1 MVAERLYDRAYTARL
16 GNGLRILIDENPQS
30 RSVSI
35 GAWIAVGSRDDSPTS
50 PGLAH
55 FIEHLAFKG
64 TATRDAAEISR
75 AIDSVGGN
83 LNAATGRES
92 TVFYA
97 EVPADG
103 MSTALDL
110 LADLVLHP
118 AFASEKIDLER
129 TVVLDEIRS
138 HQDDPESV
146 AFDRFIA
153 AVWGG
158 DHPLSRSVLGTK
170 QGIESVSESSIRAYH
185 QRNYG
190 PTRMVLAAA
199 GAVDAETVIS
209 QVRARFGVG
218 ATEQEEAGAERVAP
232 RFRSERRHHQRT
244 TGQTHIYLALPG
256 PATGDPDRYTLE
268 VVNVLLGD
276 GTSSRLFRAVRE
288 DRGLAYSVGSS
299 VMRYTDGGL
308 WMLYA
313 GTSPKLAVQVRDLLE
328 RELVSLREQAP
339 DEEEIALAKAR
350 LRGLFILGMES
361 NANRAMRL
369 GTAAISGRKIHAP
382 DQVLAKLEAVSPS
395 DVKAVIERFLQ
406 LEQLHVTTVGPDL

>member
-1 MVAERLYDRAYTARL
+1 MVAEGLYHRAYTAHL
-16 GNGLRILIDENPQS
+16 GNGLRILIEENPQS

-35 GAWIAVGSRDDSPTS
+35 GTWIAVGSRDDSTTN

-64 TATRDAAEISR
+64 TATRDAAQISR
-75 AIDSVGGN
+75 AIDSVGGS

-97 EVPADG
+97 DVPADG

-129 TVVLDEIRS
+129 TVVLDEIRG
-138 HQDDPESV
+138 HQDDPEAM
-146 AFDRFIA
+146 AFDQFIA
-153 AVWGG
+153 AVWGD
-158 DHPLSRSVLGTK
+158 DHPLSRPVLGTK
-170 QGIESVSESSIRAYH
+170 RGIESVAESSISDYH
-185 QRNYG
+185 QRNYR
-190 PTRMVLAAA
+190 PTRMVVAAA
-199 GAVDAETVIS
+199 GAVDAETVIN
-209 QVRARFGVG
+209 QVSARFGAV
-218 ATEQEEAGAERVAP
+218 ATEQVAGGERVAP
-232 RFRSERRHHQRT
+232 QFRSERNHYHRT

-256 PATGDPDRYTLE
+256 PATGDPDRYALE

-288 DRGLAYSVGSS
+288 DRGLAYSVGST

-313 GTSPKLAVQVRDLLE
+313 GTSPKLAPQVRDLLE

-339 DEEEIALAKAR
+339 DEAEIALAKAR

-369 GTAAISGRKIHAP
+369 GTAAITGREIHAP
-382 DQVLAKLEAVSPS
+382 DQVLARLEAVSSS

-406 LEQLHVTTVGPDL
+406 PERLHVTTVGPDL

>member
-1 MVAERLYDRAYTARL
+1 MVAEGLYHRAYTAHL
-16 GNGLRILIDENPQS
+16 GNGLRILIEENPQS

-35 GAWIAVGSRDDSPTS
+35 GTWIAVGSRDDSTTN

-64 TATRDAAEISR
+64 TATRDAAQISR
-75 AIDSVGGN
+75 AIDSVGGS

-97 EVPADG
+97 DVPSDG

-129 TVVLDEIRS
+129 TVVLDEIRG
-138 HQDDPESV
+138 HQDDPEAM
-146 AFDRFIA
+146 AFDQFIA
-153 AVWGG
+153 AVWGD
-158 DHPLSRSVLGTK
+158 DHPLSRPVLGTK
-170 QGIESVSESSIRAYH
+170 RGIESVAESSISDYH
-185 QRNYG
+185 QRNYR
-190 PTRMVLAAA
+190 PTRMVVAAA
-199 GAVDAETVIS
+199 GAVDAETVIN
-209 QVRARFGVG
+209 QVSARFGAV
-218 ATEQEEAGAERVAP
+218 ATEQVAGGERVAP
-232 RFRSERRHHQRT
+232 QFRSERDHYHRT

-256 PATGDPDRYTLE
+256 PATGDPDRYALE

-288 DRGLAYSVGSS
+288 DRGLAYSVGST

-313 GTSPKLAVQVRDLLE
+313 GTSPKLAPQVRDLLE

-339 DEEEIALAKAR
+339 DEAEIALAKAR

-369 GTAAISGRKIHAP
+369 GTAAITGREIHAP
-382 DQVLAKLEAVSPS
+382 DQVLARLEAVSSS

-406 LEQLHVTTVGPDL
+406 PERLHVTTVGPDL